1 MSKRESDRWYC
12 ARHIGTRAHDAGLV
26 ELQVCA
32 ECHVETWC
40 FVDAE
45 SRRTG
50 VGESI
55 PSLKHDLEQASEND
69 QAADN
74 LADYPELEAE
84 TVEEVH
90 ILATDIG
97 EEPLGVVADSDM
109 AIDEIPPPTENATKT
124 LEEQLAEAKA
134 ELAKYKGESE

>member
-1 MSKRESDRWYC
+1 VTEEDPVILGLCSACKIENWVRPFG
-12 ARHIGTRAHDAGLV
+12 HAGADV
-26 ELQVCA
+26 PIEK
-32 ECHVETWC
+32 
-40 FVDAE
+40 
-45 SRRTG
+45 
-50 VGESI
+50 GESI

-134 ELAKYKGESE
+134 ELAKYKEAAKNGT

>member
-45 SRRTG
+45 SRQTG

-84 TVEEVH
+84 T
-90 ILATDIG
+90 DIG

-109 AIDEIPPPTENATKT
+109 AIDEIPLPPENATKS